1 MAYSVLRSSLFPHCR
16 LYLLSISETL
26 ITILCPTFSRL
37 TSSPRWMKRS
47 ENSRS
52 LKGKFVNSSFFIA
65 IYFIRISRLTFA
77 KFQEYFKNKP
87 EAEIVKKEYNFV
99 R

>member
-87 EAEIVKKEYNFV
+87 EAEIVK
-99 R
+99 RI